1 MLEQCTVD
9 TEMIIEDNLSNRG
22 EKNVIIERREAE
34 TGRDREDVYELEPKC
49 ENVNELTEPSPRR
62 QEAPS
67 LRLSPTINE
76 ERE

>member
-1 MLEQCTVD
+1 M
-9 TEMIIEDNLSNRG
+9 
-22 EKNVIIERREAE
+22 IIERREAE
-34 TGRDREDVYELEPKC
+34 TGRGREDGYELEPKC
-49 ENVNELTEPSPRR
+49 ENVNELTEPSPIR

>member
-1 MLEQCTVD
+1 M
-9 TEMIIEDNLSNRG
+9 
-22 EKNVIIERREAE
+22 IIERREAE
-34 TGRDREDVYELEPKC
+34 TGRGREDGYELEPKC